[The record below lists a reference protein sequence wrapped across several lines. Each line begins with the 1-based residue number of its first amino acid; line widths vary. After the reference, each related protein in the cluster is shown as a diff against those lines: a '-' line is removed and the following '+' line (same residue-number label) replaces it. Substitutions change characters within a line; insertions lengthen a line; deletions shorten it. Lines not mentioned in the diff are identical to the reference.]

1 MVETIHTWEKYEL
14 RISLTGQ
21 YDNPYTDV
29 RVWVELEGPGFARR
43 CYGFWDGGS
52 DFVVRVAATSAGTWH
67 WRAGSDPQDSG
78 VAERSGSFE
87 AIDWSR
93 QEKADNRCRRGF
105 LRATDNGHAFKH
117 ADGTPCFLLGDTWWA
132 LGTHRFPWAETDTP
146 DTPRTFP
153 GYVAQ
158 RADQGFNCI
167 FIIASL
173 ANWVDDG
180 LPATLDADDG
190 TVLRRAWPQT
200 DSRHAKAMHDEHG
213 NEPFHFP
220 GRVPGFE
227 DSVPDLDRI
236 NPDYF
241 RGLDRKIDYLNAH
254 GFIPFIEPARR
265 DIGQV
270 WSSYHDWP
278 GSYARF
284 VQYIWSRYQAN
295 NCLLSPIHYD
305 LGAFSVPAPQWNEA
319 ASAVID
325 TYGPPPFGTPV
336 GANAD
341 GSSLL
346 NFGHTA
352 AAPWLEFHQTGNA
365 RRDHY
370 SYTQLT
376 DAFLSNPPVPVLN
389 GEPQYEGMR
398 YRDTPGWY
406 YGELELAA
414 APSDDAA
421 RYVRSAAYGSVL
433 SGGLAGHIYGA
444 GGWEGGLWRGDVED
458 ASPVH
463 IWDAMQWPGAAQMQH
478 LLRFVQHAGDGYVD
492 LVPSLQLLSPN
503 RQGPVVGFDGW
514 GYCAATLARDLVLVY
529 LEQDTPRARLLQLP
543 PDTTYQA
550 RWFDPR
556 SGQWSAPWQGVA
568 DADGMLPLP
577 EKPTSSDWALELVA
591 HIGCRTA
598 PK

>member
-1 MVETIHTWEKYEL
+1 MTQSIHTWEKHEL
-14 RISLTGQ
+14 RFTLSGE

-29 RVWVELEGPGFARR
+29 TVWADLEGPGFKRR

-52 DFVVRVAATSAGTWH
+52 DFVVRVAATAPGTWQ
-67 WRAGSDPQDSG
+67 WRAGSNPEDAA
-78 VAERSGSFE
+78 VAGSTGSFE
-87 AIDWSR
+87 ATDWS
-93 QEKADNRCRRGF
+93 QDELAANRCRRGF
-105 LRATDNGHAFKH
+105 LRPTDNGHAFMH
-117 ADGTPCFLLGDTWWA
+117 ADGTPCFLVGDTWWA
-132 LGTHRFPWAETDTP
+132 TGTHRFPWSDGDTP
-146 DTPRTFP
+146 ETPRTFP
-153 GYVAQ
+153 NYVAQ
-158 RADQGFNCI
+158 RAEQGFNCI
-167 FIIASL
+167 FIIAAL
-173 ANWVDDG
+173 PNWVDDG

-190 TVLRRAWPQT
+190 MVLRRAWPQT
-200 DSRHAKAMHDEHG
+200 DTRRAKSMHDEDG
-213 NEPFHFP
+213 NQPFHFP
-220 GRVPGFE
+220 GKVPGHGQ
-227 DSVPDLDRI
+227 SMPDLDRI

-241 RGLDRKIDYLNAH
+241 RSLDRKIDYLNAH

-265 DIGQV
+265 DTGQA
-270 WSSYHDWP
+270 WAKYHEWP

-305 LGAFSVPAPQWNEA
+305 LGAFSVPAPEWNQA
-319 ASAVID
+319 ASVVVD
-325 TYGPPPFGTPV
+325 TYGSPPFGTPV
-336 GANAD
+336 GANSD

-352 AAPWLEFHQTGNA
+352 QAPWLEFHQTGNA

-376 DAFLSNPPVPVLN
+376 DAFFTNPPVPVLN

-406 YGELELAA
+406 YGELELAP

-444 GGWEGGLWRGDVED
+444 GGWDGGIWRGDVEEV
-458 ASPVH
+458 SPVP

-478 LLRFVQHAGDGYVD
+478 MAAFVQHCGDRYVD

-503 RQGPVVGFDGW
+503 RTGPVVGFDGW
-514 GYCAATLARDLVLVY
+514 GYCAASVTRELLLVY
-529 LEQDTPRARLLQLP
+529 LEHATPASRIVQLP
-543 PDTTYQA
+543 PGKQYQGT
-550 RWFDPR
+550 WFDPR
-556 SGQWSAPWQGVA
+556 TGAWSTSWQGVTDVNGELA
-568 DADGMLPLP
+568 LPD
-577 EKPTSSDWALELVA
+577 KPTTSDWALHLVA
-591 HIGCRTA
+591 
-598 PK
+598 